1 LKRLYLRK
9 LKNKLQDQLYRSAK
23 ELPINN
29 WWAIH
34 EGEIDKL
41 FISPRQPK
49 RNEIPVLNDVWDS
62 IVSEFIDALGISKQY
77 SKILKAKKSL
87 ILLQLKFSRTNDRR
101 LKLFIEIERRKLS
114 ELIGE
119 EKEQITNE
127 EQKAAIEQRIGF
139 QIRGDKTSVIDYYS
153 HIRVIEKQ
161 AKAAENG
168 RK

>member
-1 LKRLYLRK
+1 MKHFYLRR
-9 LKNKLQDQLYRSAK
+9 LKNKLQDQLYKSAK

-41 FISPRQPK
+41 FKEPRQPK
-49 RNEIPVLNDVWDS
+49 KDELRVLNDVWDA
-62 IVSEFIDALGISKQY
+62 IVCEFIDVLGISKQY

-87 ILLQLKFSRTNDRR
+87 ILLQLKFSRTGDKR

-139 QIRGDKTSVIDYYS
+139 QIRGDRTSVIDYYS